1 MNTDAMVVI
10 GIAVAVVV
18 GFAWMGR
25 RMDQRRHQDKLE
37 RIQERIRRRE
47 QGSGEG

>member
-1 MNTDAMVVI
+1 MSGDAIVVI
-10 GIAVAVVV
+10 GVAIAVVA

-25 RMDQRRHQDKLE
+25 KLDQRRHQDKLE

-47 QGSGEG
+47 EASEDG